1 MKRTRR
7 QRLLAAARVLEA
19 TAPPPVLELDLSSGD
34 NADWLH
40 IVTARR
46 EGRPWPPE
54 AGTKGKGGKKS
65 KAAPKA

>member
-1 MKRTRR
+1 MKRVRR
-7 QRLLAAARVLEA
+7 RLLAAARVLEA
-19 TAPPPVLELDLSSGD
+19 AAPPPVLELDLSSGD

-54 AGTKGKGGKKS
+54 AGAKGKGKGRRT
-65 KAAPKA
+65 PKA